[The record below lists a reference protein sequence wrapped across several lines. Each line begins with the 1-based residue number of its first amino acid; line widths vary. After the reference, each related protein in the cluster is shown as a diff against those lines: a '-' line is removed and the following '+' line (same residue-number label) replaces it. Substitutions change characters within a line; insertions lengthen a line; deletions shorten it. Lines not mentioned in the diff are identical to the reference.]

1 MNHIKLY
8 SFMFWSLSVVV
19 SSNHDHHVWLDYS
32 PSVNYI
38 LMGNLIYG
46 FKWHPIQAWWISKA
60 IKQESWKWLI
70 QLFTLFFIHVGW
82 VSIHISFHMVNNWFQ
97 SKVFAK
103 ALEMFEQL
111 TLGVKLLSN
120 FAKLLCWRPISMF
133 AKWKAHFCSS

>member
-1 MNHIKLY
+1 MCTNLIWNYVTNIRMGLSYINLY
-8 SFMFWSLSVVV
+8 SFMFWSLSFLV
-19 SSNHDHHVWLDYS
+19 SLNHDHHVWLDYS
-32 PSVNYI
+32 PSINYI

-97 SKVFAK
+97 FSSWSFPFYGYIDKNIITNV
-103 ALEMFEQL
+103 MF
-111 TLGVKLLSN
+111 
-120 FAKLLCWRPISMF
+120 F
-133 AKWKAHFCSS
+133 